1 MIRLP
6 TFSLATYLLAVAIAL
21 SASFAFGQ
29 LEFDNEPINYESAT
43 PTEKVQQ
50 LKERLER
57 GDLTLAYDKQHGFL
71 KAVLA
76 ELEIPKS
83 SQLLV
88 FSKTSSQIRKISPHR
103 PRAVYFNDDIYVGW
117 VQHGGVVELSSA
129 DPMLGAVFFTIDQEQ
144 TSQPKII
151 RDRGQCLIC
160 HASSRTQGVPG
171 HLMRSVYVGRS
182 GQPEFGSGTF
192 NTNDTSPLAERWG
205 GWYVTGTHGGQRHM
219 GNVLITDPVD
229 NENLDTEAGANL
241 VDLDELV
248 DTSPY
253 LTPHSDIVA
262 LMVLGHQTH
271 VHNLITRANFE
282 TRSALHYDQIMN
294 KALDRDKDYRSEST
308 TRRIEAAA
316 EKLVAGLLFSGEV
329 KLTDTV
335 EGTSGFAEE
344 FAARGPFDRKRRSLR
359 EFDLETRLMKYPCSF
374 LIYSQAF
381 DALPREGKQ
390 VVYEKLLAVLSGQDT
405 REEYHHLSAADRR
418 AILEILLATKK
429 DLPES
434 WREKL

>member
-1 MIRLP
+1 MIRRKD
-6 TFSLATYLLAVAIAL
+6 FSAVTYLLTVAIVL
-21 SASFAFGQ
+21 SASFSFAQ
-29 LEFDNEPINYESAT
+29 LEFEKEPISYESST
-43 PTEKVQQ
+43 PTEKVQK

-71 KAVLA
+71 KAVLE
-76 ELEIPKS
+76 ELEVPKS

-88 FSKTSSQIRKISPHR
+88 FSKTSSQIRKISPQR

-117 VQHGGVVELSSA
+117 VQHGGVVEISSA

-144 TSQPKII
+144 PSQPKIV

-192 NTNDTSPLAERWG
+192 NTVDTSPLAERWG
-205 GWYVTGTHGGQRHM
+205 GWYVTGTHGQQRHM
-219 GNVLITDPVD
+219 GNVLITDPEN
-229 NENLDTEAGANL
+229 NENLNTEAGANI
-241 VDLDELV
+241 VDLSDLV

-271 VHNLITRANFE
+271 VHNLITRASFE

-294 KALDRDKDYRSEST
+294 KALDRKPDYRSEST

-316 EKLVAGLLFSGEV
+316 DKLVAGLLFAGEAE
-329 KLTDTV
+329 LTDGI
-335 EGTSGFAEE
+335 EGTSGFAEA
-344 FAARGPFDRKRRSLR
+344 FTARGPFDDEGRSLR
-359 EFDLETRLMKYPCSF
+359 EFDLQSRLMKYPCSF

-381 DALPREGKQ
+381 EALPPEIKQ
-390 VVYEKLLAVLSGQDT
+390 VVYEKLFAVLTGKDSS
-405 REEYHHLSAADRR
+405 EEYDHLSPADRR
-418 AILEILLATKK
+418 AILEILRATQK
-429 DLPES
+429 DLPDF
-434 WREKL
+434 WRMEP